1 MASALPHTY
10 LCLSTPP
17 PVYSNAYI
25 HYLAPETPE
34 NINTERHRHLF
45 PTLRLPSA
53 IRPSPPAPSLL
64 SSSSLSCERGR
75 GGDAKAS
82 VTRGEKGGRWEE
94 HKKGLKTKPTLYLNT
109 RTNEAGREDRQ
120 KLEEKK
126 EGEECKVEI
135 TSLARFPYPPS
146 FLLPSLSPLGRRF
159 FLVLVLPPPTFC
171 SSSFSLGVE
180 SERGCAPFPP
190 ITRGREGSKERTIC
204 PSQSLKCDGREKG
217 RIKEAC
223 CAKG

>member
-25 HYLAPETPE
+25 HYLASETPE
-34 NINTERHRHLF
+34 NINTERQRHLF

-135 TSLARFPYPPS
+135 TSLARSPPPPPHPSSFP
-146 FLLPSLSPLGRRF
+146 LSPS
-159 FLVLVLPPPTFC
+159 PPWDDDFSS
-171 SSSFSLGVE
+171 SSSFPLLPF
-180 SERGCAPFPP
+180 APPP
-190 ITRGREGSKERTIC
+190 SVLGSKVNGVVLPFR
-204 PSQSLKCDGREKG
+204 P
-217 RIKEAC
+217 
-223 CAKG
+223 

>member
-135 TSLARFPYPPS
+135 TSLARSPPHPSSFPLSPS
-146 FLLPSLSPLGRRF
+146 PPLGRRF
-159 FLVLVLPPPTFC
+159 FLVLVLPPPTF
-171 SSSFSLGVE
+171 S
-180 SERGCAPFPP
+180 PP
-190 ITRGREGSKERTIC
+190 PSVLGSKVNGVVLPFR
-204 PSQSLKCDGREKG
+204 P
-217 RIKEAC
+217 
-223 CAKG
+223 

>member
-53 IRPSPPAPSLL
+53 IRPSPPAPSRL

-75 GGDAKAS
+75 GGERKS
-82 VTRGEKGGRWEE
+82 ISHSRGEGERGEE
-94 HKKGLKTKPTLYLNT
+94 HKEGLK
-109 RTNEAGREDRQ
+109 NEAYTILEHANERGGEGRQAKVGRE
-120 KLEEKK
+120 
-126 EGEECKVEI
+126 EGRRRVQ
-135 TSLARFPYPPS
+135 SRDYLARPLPLPPI
-146 FLLPSLSPLGRRF
+146 LPPSLSLPLGTTIFPRPRPSPSY
-159 FLVLVLPPPTFC
+159 LC